1 MIMWTYMN
9 IRGQGHSFF
18 FLETACP
25 LEAKLYVEP
34 LWDGGTKVW
43 SNGVGP
49 MTKMAAMPIYDK
61 NIKKNIFSGTKRS
74 INLKVGMQHWV
85 LEYSTTKFVK
95 MMTLDDHD
103 LIYGK
108 VKFGHLCFCTGK
120 R

>member
-1 MIMWTYMN
+1 MN

-25 LEAKLYVEP
+25 IEAKLYVEP
-34 LWDGGTKVW
+34 PWDGGTKVW
-43 SNGVGP
+43 SNGVGH

-85 LEYSTTKFVK
+85 LEYSTTKFVQ
-95 MMTLDDHD
+95 MMTLGWPWPN
-103 LIYGK
+103 LWQGQIWSLALLYGK
-108 VKFGHLCFCTGK
+108 KVKQ
-120 R
+120 